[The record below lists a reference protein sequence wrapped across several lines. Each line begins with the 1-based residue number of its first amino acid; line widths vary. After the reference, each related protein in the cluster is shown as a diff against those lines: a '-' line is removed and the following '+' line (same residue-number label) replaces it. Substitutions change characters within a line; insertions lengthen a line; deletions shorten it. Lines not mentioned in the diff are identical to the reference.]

1 MELSEDEMSLFELA
15 AHLRIPLY
23 RLVEEMPYEELL
35 GWYAFLKKRPLGWRE
50 DYRAGVVASA
60 FGGKMPLTKMFPSL
74 EPILN
79 VKPSQSKTLV
89 HSAFFQAMLGAKG
102 GDSLDFLKPNE
113 PKDTI

>member
-1 MELSEDEMSLFELA
+1 
-15 AHLRIPLY
+15 
-23 RLVEEMPYEELL
+23 
-35 GWYAFLKKRPLGWRE
+35 
-50 DYRAGVVASA
+50 
-60 FGGKMPLTKMFPSL
+60 MPLTKMFPSL